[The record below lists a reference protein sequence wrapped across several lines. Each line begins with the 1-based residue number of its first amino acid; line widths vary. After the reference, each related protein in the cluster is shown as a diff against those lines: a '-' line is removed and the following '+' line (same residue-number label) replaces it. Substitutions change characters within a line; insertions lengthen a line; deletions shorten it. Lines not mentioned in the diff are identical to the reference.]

1 MRTATLTGPHGR
13 PSARSTSRWH
23 SGTRALEDGL
33 ATLGHDGARR
43 RGCCRTYRCQ
53 INRTRSG
60 LRHNQPPGGCGGL
73 YRLPWTSGSSGLRRA
88 QARLCCWSS
97 GTRLT
102 GRGAGRRVNLSPNFW
117 DESFGYNGSLG
128 FVQDCYLILIGGL
141 DWLCSFGNG
150 RCIDRRRGRRRWR
163 LRPHNYCGRR
173 TGHRLRRDETRRRLC
188 LHRRC
193 RKGAGSC
200 GKWRCGLGRNSRR
213 RSHRGPRGDGMAGRR
228 GLTRRRGRLGG
239 PLRDGLQDIA
249 GLGDVRK
256 IDLRLELVRRRR
268 NARAAARAGLMLLI
282 ILFDALSLVH
292 FNGTGV
298 RLLLGYTD
306 LEKNIE
312 DFLAL
317 DLELSGQIVD
327 SNLVLHSAPFPPL
340 CPRPLK
346 PA

>member
-1 MRTATLTGPHGR
+1 
-13 PSARSTSRWH
+13 
-23 SGTRALEDGL
+23 
-33 ATLGHDGARR
+33 
-43 RGCCRTYRCQ
+43 
-53 INRTRSG
+53 
-60 LRHNQPPGGCGGL
+60 
-73 YRLPWTSGSSGLRRA
+73 
-88 QARLCCWSS
+88 
-97 GTRLT
+97 
-102 GRGAGRRVNLSPNFW
+102 
-117 DESFGYNGSLG
+117 
-128 FVQDCYLILIGGL
+128 
-141 DWLCSFGNG
+141 
-150 RCIDRRRGRRRWR
+150 
-163 LRPHNYCGRR
+163 
-173 TGHRLRRDETRRRLC
+173 
-188 LHRRC
+188 
-193 RKGAGSC
+193 
-200 GKWRCGLGRNSRR
+200 
-213 RSHRGPRGDGMAGRR
+213 MAGRR
-228 GLTRRRGRLGG
+228 DLTRRRGRLGG